1 MAWLYSQ
8 ADIFVSAER
17 RAGWSNTTAEAM
29 ACQIPVVCSRSGT
42 RDFAFHNQTALV
54 VPFPHPLLLRHQ
66 IKKLLKDE
74 ELRLRIARAGYEK
87 IQKYSW
93 SALTDRLEKIIKEL
107 VKLN

>member
-1 MAWLYSQ
+1 
-8 ADIFVSAER
+8 
-17 RAGWSNTTAEAM
+17 M

-54 VPFPHPLLLRHQ
+54 VPFPHPLLLRYQ

-74 ELRLRIARAGYEK
+74 ELRLRIARTGYDK
-87 IQKYSW
+87 MQKFSW
-93 SALTDRLEKIIKEL
+93 SALADRLERVLKEL

>member
-1 MAWLYSQ
+1 
-8 ADIFVSAER
+8 
-17 RAGWSNTTAEAM
+17 M

-42 RDFAFHNQTALV
+42 RDFAFHNKTALV
-54 VPFPHPLLLRHQ
+54 VPFPHSLLLRHQ

-93 SALTDRLEKIIKEL
+93 SALADRLEKILKEL